1 MAIARPE
8 LLAASDETIDDAVI
22 HADPMVLR
30 GLLYQ
35 LTGDET
41 LGADVHVTEVR
52 AGVRVRRRV
61 AANPEDIALIR
72 SKASTFLKAYR
83 DAGAGDLPIG
93 PRSRLRRSLSLTAGS
108 EVPSAELDMWIEQ
121 LALDPY
127 ARGLDWSASPSNER
141 LADFQVV
148 VIGAGM
154 GGVNAAVQLR
164 HADIPFV
171 VIEKNG
177 AVGGT
182 WYENRYPGA
191 RVDTPS
197 RTYTHIFGADFPYP
211 NPFCQQEE
219 NEKYI
224 NWVADHFDIRRDV
237 VFNAEVTSVVW
248 DEEASVWVIKAL
260 GLDGERSWRANV
272 VITAVG
278 LLSRPNI
285 PRIDGMDDFRGSCF
299 HTARWPRG
307 SEGDLRGKRV
317 AVAGSGCT
325 GYQLAAEIANQ
336 VDHLY
341 LFQRTAHWVFDIP
354 GYLAPY
360 PPQVTWLDRNF
371 PYITNFI
378 RFAISWGLR
387 PSSIAGPM
395 EIDPAYEHPHSVS
408 AANDDVREERL
419 AFMRMKFADRPDLF
433 ELMLPA
439 EPALSVR
446 PVLVDADYS
455 IYDALLRDNVT
466 LVPDGI
472 SQLTEAGVRL
482 TDGTEC
488 PVDAVVLA
496 TGFQPNSFLSPMEVH
511 GRGDRRIQDLWAK
524 DGGRAYLGTM
534 VPGFPN
540 FFMLY
545 GPNTNANV
553 GFAAIHLE
561 ELITRFAL
569 ECIDALITREK
580 DTVEVT
586 ENAYWRYNDALDK
599 VAATKVY
606 MDPRAHSYFR
616 NEFGRSATNGAFDA
630 RLLWEWLRDPRQPAD
645 AVGENVDEEE
655 VMKMRGIINPH
666 FDHDLMLR

>member
-1 MAIARPE
+1 MTAARPE
-8 LLAASDETIDDAVI
+8 LLATSDETIDDAVT

-41 LGADVHVTEVR
+41 LGADVRVKEVR
-52 AGVRVRRRV
+52 AGVRVRRWV
-61 AANPEDIALIR
+61 AADPDDIALIR
-72 SKASTFLKAYR
+72 SRAATFLKEYR

-93 PRSRLRRSLSLTAGS
+93 PRDRLRRSLSLTAGS
-108 EVPSAELDMWIEQ
+108 DVPSAELDMWIEQ

-127 ARGLDWSASPSNER
+127 ARGLDWSESPPNDR
-141 LADFQVV
+141 IADFQVV

-154 GGVNAAVQLR
+154 GGVNAAVQLK
-164 HADIPFV
+164 HAGVPFV
-171 VIEKNG
+171 VVEKNG

-211 NPFCQQEE
+211 NPFCQQDE
-219 NEKYI
+219 NEKYV
-224 NWVADHFDIRRDV
+224 NWVADHFDIRPHMI
-237 VFNAEVTSVVW
+237 FNVEVTSVVW
-248 DEEASVWVIKAL
+248 DEEASVWLIQAS
-260 GLDGERSWRANV
+260 GPDGEQSWRANV

-278 LLSRPNI
+278 LLSRPNT
-285 PRIDGMDDFRGSCF
+285 PRIDGMEDFQGPHF

-307 SEGDLRGKRV
+307 SDGDLRGKRV

-387 PSSIAGPM
+387 PGSIAGPM

-408 AANDDVREERL
+408 AANDEVREDRL
-419 AFMRMKFADRPDLF
+419 AFMRKKFADRPDLF
-433 ELMLPA
+433 ELMLPD

-466 LVPDGI
+466 LVPEGI
-472 SQLTEAGVRL
+472 NRLTEAGVLRS
-482 TDGTEC
+482 DGTEC
-488 PVDAVVLA
+488 PVDVVVLA
-496 TGFQPNSFLSPMEVH
+496 TGFQPNNFLSPMEIR
-511 GRGDRRIQDLWAK
+511 GRGGRRIEDLWAK

-534 VPGFPN
+534 APGFPN

-569 ECIDALITREK
+569 ECIDALVTREK
-580 DTVEVT
+580 NSVEVT
-586 ENAYWRYNDALDK
+586 EDAYWRYNDGLDK
-599 VAATKVY
+599 AAATKVY

-630 RLLWEWLRDPRQPAD
+630 RLLWEWLRDPRQPA
-645 AVGENVDEEE
+645 VGEQADEDE

-666 FDHDLMLR
+666 FGHDLTLR